1 MALETGDYDQEVK
14 MAKTVVVGGGASGLA
29 AAYTL
34 EKAGVDCTLL
44 EKEKYGGG
52 RIYGIVREGYTLDLG
67 AQFFF
72 TRYRSTIEIIKKLG
86 IEDQLVWF
94 KPSLGILRD
103 GTVQVIHTDVKYN
116 LTHPTSAFKFRPLS
130 SRGMR
135 RLPKLG
141 VKLLPLRKKLDFDD
155 PLKAIELDNISTTE
169 YARRY
174 FGDEILEYILQPV
187 VSALTLGEPEEVC
200 AAYGLGLVLY
210 AIGGLGTLKNGI
222 GFLAESMAKN
232 ISDLKLK
239 SKVTRIVLEDKKV
252 KGVEIGTG
260 KKKEFIEADN
270 VICGTTGTVAAKI
283 LGDLPKKMTDILAD
297 IKYSSCVHVMF
308 AIPSKP
314 LGSVFGVA
322 TPRREGLSMPGFVE
336 NSNKFS
342 AYAPPGTGI
351 MHTFSFGEFS
361 REMMDW
367 DDDKIKERM
376 IQELQ
381 MVVPQFPDEPT
392 FCEIFRWPE
401 AVGLCSP
408 GQITAVQRLK
418 VDVGGFKGL
427 HLAGAYLG
435 MPSVEAAI
443 HYGVQAAERVIKS

>member
-1 MALETGDYDQEVK
+1 
-14 MAKTVVVGGGASGLA
+14 MAKTVVVGGGTSGLA

-34 EKAGVDCTLL
+34 EKAGVECTVL
-44 EKEKYGGG
+44 EKEDYSGG
-52 RIYGIVREGYTLDLG
+52 RIYGVVREGYTLDLG

-72 TRYRSTIEIIKKLG
+72 TRYRSTIDIIKKLG

-103 GTVQVIHTDVKYN
+103 GTVQVINTDIKYN
-116 LTHPTSAFKFRPLS
+116 LIHPTAAFKFRPLS
-130 SRGMR
+130 NWGMR
-135 RLPKLG
+135 RGPKLG
-141 VKLLPLRKKLDFDD
+141 IKLLALRKKLDFDD
-155 PLKAIELDNISTTE
+155 PLKAIELDNISTAE
-169 YARRY
+169 YAKRY
-174 FGDEILEYILQPV
+174 FGDEILEYIVQPV
-187 VSALTLGEPEEVC
+187 VSALTLGEPEEVS
-200 AAYGLGLVLY
+200 AAYGLGLILY
-210 AIGGLGTLKNGI
+210 AMGRLGTLKNGI

-232 ISDLKLK
+232 ISDLKLET
-239 SKVTRIVLEDKKV
+239 SVTRIVLEDKKV
-252 KGVEIGTG
+252 KGVEVGTG

-270 VICGTTGTVAAKI
+270 VICCTTGTVAAKI
-283 LGDLPKKMTDILAD
+283 LGDLPQKMTDILAD

-308 AIPSKP
+308 AVPSKP
-314 LGSVFGVA
+314 LGDIFGVA
-322 TPRREGLSMPGFVE
+322 TPRREGLCMPGFVE

-361 REMMDW
+361 REMMEL
-367 DDDKIKERM
+367 DDDKIRERM

-381 MVVPQFPDEPT
+381 MVVPRFPDEPI

-401 AVGLCSP
+401 AVGLCGP
-408 GQITAVQRLK
+408 GQITSVQRLK
-418 VDVGGFKGL
+418 VDAGNYKGL

-443 HYGVQAAERVIKS
+443 HYGVQAAERVLKS

>member
-1 MALETGDYDQEVK
+1 
-14 MAKTVVVGGGASGLA
+14 SGLA

-34 EKAGVDCTLL
+34 EKAGVECTVL
-44 EKEKYGGG
+44 EKEDYSGG
-52 RIYGIVREGYTLDLG
+52 RIYGVVREGYTLDLG

-72 TRYRSTIEIIKKLG
+72 TRYRSTIDIIKKLG

-103 GTVQVIHTDVKYN
+103 GTVQVINTDIKYN
-116 LTHPTSAFKFRPLS
+116 LIHPAVAFKFRPLS

-135 RLPKLG
+135 RGPKLG
-141 VKLLPLRKKLDFDD
+141 IKLLALRKKLDFDD
-155 PLKAIELDNISTTE
+155 PLKAIELDNMSTAE
-169 YARRY
+169 YAKRY
-174 FGDEILEYILQPV
+174 FGDEILEYIVQPV
-187 VSALTLGEPEEVC
+187 VSALTLGEPEEVS
-200 AAYGLGLVLY
+200 AAYGLGLILY
-210 AIGGLGTLKNGI
+210 AMGGLGTLKNGI

-232 ISDLKLK
+232 ISDLKLET
-239 SKVTRIVLEDKKV
+239 SVTRIVLEDKKV
-252 KGVEIGTG
+252 KGVEVGTG

-270 VICGTTGTVAAKI
+270 VICCTTGTVAAKI
-283 LGDLPKKMTDILAD
+283 LGDLPQKMTDILAD

-308 AIPSKP
+308 AVPSKP
-314 LGSVFGVA
+314 LGDIFGVA
-322 TPRREGLSMPGFVE
+322 TPRREGLCMPGFVE

-361 REMMDW
+361 REMMEL
-367 DDDKIKERM
+367 DDDKIRERM

-381 MVVPQFPDEPT
+381 MVVPRFPDEPI

-401 AVGLCSP
+401 AVGLCGP
-408 GQITAVQRLK
+408 GQITSVQRLK
-418 VDVGGFKGL
+418 VDAGNYKGL

-443 HYGVQAAERVIKS
+443 HYGVQAAERVLKS